1 MPKHSRIEPRA
12 RRGREDTMQF
22 MDRKQTEILNKLVY
36 IADGDTRLVE
46 EAIRACSP
54 QDGAAPLED
63 VVHYIE
69 THRGRG
75 NRRDVA

>member
-1 MPKHSRIEPRA
+1 
-12 RRGREDTMQF
+12 MQF

-46 EAIRACSP
+46 EAIRACST

-69 THRGRG
+69 THRGRA